1 MKKITNYKL
10 QSVDFSSTTSTSPS
24 TGSLTTGTRDKI
36 SYLISNPLF
45 SGSAI
50 MIIGSN
56 SVSFLN
62 YLYHFVMGRM
72 LGPAN
77 YGELAA
83 LISLVGLFGMV
94 PASISLMIV
103 KYIASAKNKQDVNNL
118 VEWFKAKI
126 FPASI
131 VFSVAM
137 LIFSPVISTF
147 LNIDNM
153 SYLILI
159 AVTFLFSLQ
168 AGFNRSILQGLLKF
182 KEMVISVLVEN
193 SSKLIISIILVYIGF
208 QVFGVMVALVIS
220 ALIGLYMT
228 NLYLNYSKMII
239 NLSPDVK
246 SMIRFTIPV
255 GVQTIATTS
264 LYSSDVILVKHF
276 FPSHEAGIYAAIS
289 TLGKIIFFGAGP
301 ISSVM
306 FPLVSQREASGKSYK
321 KIFLYSF
328 IATGGL
334 SLGILLLYYLM
345 PHLAINLLYGGA
357 YIEASGLLV
366 WFGIFMSLFTLSSL
380 LINFNLSLGKT
391 NVVIL
396 PFIAAITQ
404 VVLIWLY
411 HQNLF
416 IIVLIS
422 IVITAL
428 LLLALLI
435 YSTYGYKPN
444 INNSSGI

>member
-1 MKKITNYKL
+1 MKKFTN
-10 QSVDFSSTTSTSPS
+10 
-24 TGSLTTGTRDKI
+24 KI
-36 SYLISNPLF
+36 SYFISNPLF

-83 LISLVGLFGMV
+83 LISLVGLFGIV

-228 NLYLNYSKMII
+228 NLYLNYSKKII

-306 FPLVSQREASGKSYK
+306 FPLVSQREASGKSYT
-321 KIFLYSF
+321 KIFLNSF
-328 IATGGL
+328 IATGVL

-411 HQNLF
+411 HQDLF